1 MNNPAPTPSPNKTH
15 LHQQP
20 PRFLTHPDPLCLRSD
35 PKYGNVC
42 IANTVVALCA
52 SCIASFSLS
61 GLMGGRFAPSHV
73 QNATLAGGVA
83 VGAIASLEMGVAT
96 AAVLGAAGGMIST
109 LGYEKLQ
116 PFLYDKIGLHDRCD
130 GAYLLTHALTHSR
143 AHLARQ
149 LWRA

>member
-1 MNNPAPTPSPNKTH
+1 
-15 LHQQP
+15 
-20 PRFLTHPDPLCLRSD
+20 
-35 PKYGNVC
+35 
-42 IANTVVALCA
+42 
-52 SCIASFSLS
+52 
-61 GLMGGRFAPSHV
+61 MGGRFAPSHV

-143 AHLARQ
+143 AHSFAVLGSCGVHNLHGLPGLFGSLASVVACAVIHDPSFHPVDKNTQ
-149 LWRA
+149 ARAR

>member
-1 MNNPAPTPSPNKTH
+1 M
-15 LHQQP
+15 
-20 PRFLTHPDPLCLRSD
+20 
-35 PKYGNVC
+35 C
-42 IANTVVALCA
+42 IANTVVALSA

-96 AAVLGAAGGMIST
+96 AAVLGAAGGVIST

-130 GAYLLTHALTHSR
+130 GTYSLTHSRTHALTYLLTRSLAR
-143 AHLARQ
+143 SLIRYARQ

>member
-1 MNNPAPTPSPNKTH
+1 M
-15 LHQQP
+15 
-20 PRFLTHPDPLCLRSD
+20 CLRSD

-42 IANTVVALCA
+42 IANTVVALSA

-109 LGYEKLQ
+109 LGYQKLQ

-130 GAYLLTHALTHSR
+130 GVSE
-143 AHLARQ
+143 
-149 LWRA
+149 

>member
-1 MNNPAPTPSPNKTH
+1 M
-15 LHQQP
+15 
-20 PRFLTHPDPLCLRSD
+20 
-35 PKYGNVC
+35 C
-42 IANTVVALCA
+42 IANTVVALSA

-96 AAVLGAAGGMIST
+96 AAVLGAAGGVIST

-130 GAYLLTHALTHSR
+130 GTYLPTHS
-143 AHLARQ
+143 LARSLTSFAVLGSCGVHNLHGLPGLFGSLASVVACAVIHDPSFHPVDKNTQ
-149 LWRA
+149 A